1 MNIRKFLRRLKQT
14 IIKLNPQAATLV
26 SRAFSAGVG
35 SHVGSSPL
43 TFKTLIKKG
52 LLGYQPVFFPNGV
65 ISGAG
70 YQFFGNLRKT
80 HMRMLASDIPSENVI
95 ASDSRNIQVKSSV
108 TFNQGRF
115 GNLYIPA
122 EIGDRSEFDTEFYYC
137 VAEDELEDFVRDNL
151 VLLEMYEYFAN
162 SALKLY
168 KEQFCTIDSMIE
180 IGSNTCVFPFVF
192 SKAGVETCHGADI
205 VDYTDVV
212 GVLSEMYAGN
222 VTFHHMQDDSDATW
236 KNLPKADLVW
246 SYAVLLHQS
255 NPLAHLTRLA
265 ALAKKAMFIMTLSE
279 PSEWKSTDD
288 LAIRYLSANSYYN
301 ADFPNCFDVTIVSP
315 ALLKYSLNRLGFSHI
330 LEIPNP
336 LLGLLDEI
344 GQSQLNDWM
353 KKHCFYLAMRDAPK
367 DELDLNDYSVATE
380 RSPFKGENVLVYEG
394 NYHNIILMDSKY
406 FIVPH
411 GESLVDSRPRK
422 NSQCFSSLTNA
433 IIQLNELATEK
444 TPVPLQVR
452 ALRRYK
458 LIRYKKRIYL
468 LRNGD
473 TFDFPRDS
481 NLHVLHSLDSLDKWD
496 QLLALVDEA
505 DIQNIQGIVVD
516 CISNFLI
523 LRSADGTY
531 SAVPVS
537 EVSERGES
545 PGTILGTSASE
556 IIQKIHGKILLKEML
571 SSGET
576 LVFPGIFSLYRN
588 AQGRFELRKKEDNEV
603 ISTQDSIGAALRM
616 LMSLKA

>member
-1 MNIRKFLRRLKQT
+1 MNIREFLRRLKQT
-14 IIKLNPQAATLV
+14 IIKLNPQAATLL

-35 SHVGSSPL
+35 SHVGSSTL
-43 TFKTLIKKG
+43 SFKTLIKKG

-80 HMRMLASDIPSENVI
+80 HMQMLASDIPSENVI

-122 EIGDRSEFDTEFYYC
+122 AIGDRSEFNTEFYYC

-168 KEQFCTIDSMIE
+168 KEKFRTIDSMIE

-192 SKAGVETCHGADI
+192 SKAGVEICHGADI

-222 VTFHHMQDDSDATW
+222 VTFHHMQDDSDETW

-315 ALLKYSLNRLGFSHI
+315 ALLKYSLNRLGFSNI

-344 GQSQLNDWM
+344 GQFQLNGWM

-367 DELDLNDYSVATE
+367 DERDLNDYSVATE

-481 NLHVLHSLDSLDKWD
+481 NLHVLHSLDSVDKWD

-523 LRSADGTY
+523 LRSAGGTY

-545 PGTILGTSASE
+545 SGTILGTSASE

-571 SSGET
+571 TSGET